1 MLGWETSTAVSVRAT
16 ESNVKDDLTARSSWK
31 STFVGL
37 SQRPQGFDDE
47 ELKKHLQDAQSI
59 ELLTRPFSPYTV
71 PTIKSKATFETK
83 TSAINVSPGAHG
95 RYNIKEIRDDTMW
108 LSKAASLDEVTAL
121 RVTVLEWQTRPA
133 NRLLFSDAY
142 EDKRDCINTIIG
154 NGPRSSVS
162 GRNSTLVAGNAI
174 PREEDSTAF
183 EEAGSRHQRLL
194 HIYLSERR
202 YLIRVCEFIIF
213 VALFDAFPHPSD
225 DERDKSTARS
235 PDTPGWLAEV
245 GNEILVAWNLDGLA
259 QNSDQH
265 FTVKAIDA
273 LHMRFRNLESGSDW
287 LHDEPFREEI
297 DQLWAKDR
305 LLEIIHIMQLLLT
318 LLVSSTTLTRADTVL
333 AWFRLMKEYGF
344 LENFQSVGEP

>member
-1 MLGWETSTAVSVRAT
+1 MYVAT
-16 ESNVKDDLTARSSWK
+16 ESNVKGDLTARSSWK

-47 ELKKHLQDAQSI
+47 ALKKHLQDAQTI

-71 PTIKSKATFETK
+71 PTIKSKAIFETK

-95 RYNIKEIRDDTMW
+95 RCNIKEIRDDTVW
-108 LSKAASLDEVTAL
+108 LSKATSLDEVAAL
-121 RVTVLEWQTRPA
+121 RITVLEWQTRPA

-142 EDKRDCINTIIG
+142 DDKRNGINTVVG
-154 NGPRSSVS
+154 NGLRSSVS
-162 GRNSTLVAGNAI
+162 GLNSTLVTGNTN
-174 PREEDSTAF
+174 PKEEDLKTF

-194 HIYLSERR
+194 QIYLSERR

-213 VALFDAFPHPSD
+213 VALFDAFPQPSD
-225 DERDKSTARS
+225 DERDKSTGKS

-245 GNEILVAWNLDGLA
+245 GNEILIAWNLDGLV
-259 QNSDQH
+259 QTGDQH
-265 FTVKAIDA
+265 FSVKAIDA

-287 LHDEPFREEI
+287 LDDEPFREEI
-297 DQLWAKDR
+297 DRLWAKDR
-305 LLEIIHIMQLLLT
+305 LLEIIHIMQLLLI
-318 LLVSSTTLTRADTVL
+318 LLVSSTKLTRADTVL

-344 LENFQSVGEP
+344 LENFQSVGEPQRSRCRD